1 MGILLSLTAL
11 LLAFL
16 GGASLVLLL
25 GGRRAGV
32 GLPGIAGAAMVM
44 GAGIVS
50 LLPFCL
56 GFFVQGVWLRLI
68 VLSICAALAF
78 FTRRDWQQL
87 RAEIRWRPV
96 SWHQALLAALIA
108 ASLGFLVWHSLYRSS
123 LEWDGLFNWE
133 SKARIAF
140 LHNGTMPLPFYTR
153 GFDFFHTRYPLL
165 LPLLE
170 TWMYGFLS
178 RMDQSMIKLIGPYFY
193 LAAVLLLMSAVA
205 KETNSRW
212 PIAIAVMLFALTPQL
227 IFEAG
232 GASSGY
238 ADFPLA
244 VVYLCTAVYGVEYWR
259 TGSLDSARL
268 VGASA
273 MLLPFTKTEGEL
285 LLLCLA
291 AALAPAIIRRRD
303 WVAGTWTLLPG
314 FGIWFG
320 WVAFL
325 SLTHASKATDFLP
338 FTPAVLLTHLD
349 RAGQLF
355 VWTLEELSAS
365 NRWSALWP
373 LTAAAI
379 IFLTLRVRSRRC
391 FFWAASV
398 LLPLILYPCVYFF
411 SAWVPVEPHV
421 KSSLP
426 RLFIHVAPAAIMI
439 VGVAFGK
446 VFNARSA
453 APPAIAGRNLS
464 PERIDAI
471 LEEAS
476 EVLRPLG
483 LTKKEL
489 QHLYREHVKGTKPG
503 TPQQRQDGSTKTI
516 KRAGQA

>member
-11 LLAFL
+11 LVAFL

-25 GGRRAGV
+25 GGRRAGL

-56 GFFVQGVWLRLI
+56 GFFVQGVWLRII
-68 VLSICAALAF
+68 VLSICAALAIF
-78 FTRRDWQQL
+78 ARKDWQQL
-87 RAEIRWRPV
+87 RRETRWRQDA
-96 SWHQALLAALIA
+96 WRHALLAALIA
-108 ASLGFLVWHSLYRSS
+108 ASLGFVVWHSLYRST

-140 LHNGTMPLPFYTR
+140 LHNGAMPLCFYTR
-153 GFDFFHTRYPLL
+153 GYDFFHTRYPLL

-170 TWMYGFLS
+170 TWMYGFLG
-178 RMDQSMIKLIGPYFY
+178 RTDQSIIKLIGPYFY
-193 LAAVLLLMSAVA
+193 LAGVLLLMGAVA

-212 PIAIAVMLFALTPQL
+212 PLAIAVVLFVLTPQL
-227 IFEAG
+227 VFEGG

-244 VVYLCTAVYGVEYWR
+244 VVYLCTAVYAVEYWR
-259 TGSLDSARL
+259 TGALDSARL
-268 VGASA
+268 VGAGA
-273 MLLPFTKTEGEL
+273 MLLPFTKSEGEL

-303 WVAGTWTLLPG
+303 WVAGAWTLLPG

-320 WVAFL
+320 WLAFL
-325 SLTHASKATDFLP
+325 SLTHTSKATDFLP
-338 FTPAVLLTHLD
+338 FTPAVLLAHLD
-349 RAGQLF
+349 RAGQLLN
-355 VWTLEELSAS
+355 WTLEELLALEH
-365 NRWSALWP
+365 WSALWP
-373 LTAAAI
+373 FTAVAI

-398 LLPLILYPCVYFF
+398 VLPLVLYPSVYFF

-426 RLFIHVAPAAIMI
+426 RLFIHVAPTAILI

-453 APPAIAGRNLS
+453 APAAIVGRSLS
-464 PERIDAI
+464 SERIDAI

-489 QHLYREHVKGTKPG
+489 QRLYREHVKGTKPG
-503 TPQQRQDGSTKTI
+503 APQ
-516 KRAGQA
+516 RAGAVQQK